1 MPRNFLK
8 IHSPV
13 SLGLIIMATQDFKTF
28 SALFGSKS
36 NQVALKEEE
45 LVKTEGDGEMA
56 GDAKKLLKESKI
68 LLKEAE
74 KKEEE
79 VRKVVK
85 ENIHADTALKIEER
99 LDEVKAMIG
108 KVTSKSGEV
117 KELVQTGK
125 PAGIAKDF
133 KEGQKGVLV
142 SKDMNVAEAEVPD
155 SKKRYLSKLGIQQ
168 EVAKPKVTKDA
179 KKPDVQVTK
188 MPVVIVEEAVKK
200 PEVNKVTEDVVKGP
214 EVKEEVEP
222 KVDAFHQPEVKKPD
236 VKEAVKKPEV
246 TEVIK
251 KPEVTEV
258 IKKPEVKEEVKKP
271 EVTGAVKKP
280 EVKGDVKKTETKE
293 EVKKTET
300 KEVVKKPEVTEA
312 VIEVQKTEG
321 KEEVKKTVE
330 KPEVKEASE
339 ALGADIVMPE
349 VKNVKVEES
358 MEVKVAAPTCDV
370 ITIGEEEPELK
381 LKASV
386 PIEVPVLEDF
396 LSAADVEES
405 DVSCDEEDI
414 GWDSETLAWAMG
426 SDVEMR
432 PKNICHPQDQVGINY
447 IAVAIDVATEKLA
460 GYRLIQVGLS
470 AADWLL
476 GAVEEATT
484 AELAPYV
491 ASVRRNGRKV
501 RRSGE
506 KQTGAVRSVG
516 MLTDAA
522 LAVAS
527 TLRIGTVLQLLGWKI
542 QPVNRPCFKK
552 KPMRRRETCWKIS
565 TPQTTTPIWMPT
577 TYLRRRLWTLK
588 RRDW

>member
-1 MPRNFLK
+1 M
-8 IHSPV
+8 
-13 SLGLIIMATQDFKTF
+13 
-28 SALFGSKS
+28 
-36 NQVALKEEE
+36 
-45 LVKTEGDGEMA
+45 
-56 GDAKKLLKESKI
+56 
-68 LLKEAE
+68 
-74 KKEEE
+74 
-79 VRKVVK
+79 
-85 ENIHADTALKIEER
+85 
-99 LDEVKAMIG
+99 
-108 KVTSKSGEV
+108 
-117 KELVQTGK
+117 
-125 PAGIAKDF
+125 AKDF
-133 KEGQKGVLV
+133 KESKKEVLA
-142 SKDMNVAEAEVPD
+142 SKDMNVAEVPD

-168 EVAKPKVTKDA
+168 EVAKPKLTEDV
-179 KKPDVQVTK
+179 KKPEVQVMK

-200 PEVNKVTEDVVKGP
+200 PEANKVTEDVVKGP
-214 EVKEEVEP
+214 EVKEEVEL
-222 KVDAFHQPEVKKPD
+222 KVETFHQPEVKKPD
-236 VKEAVKKPEV
+236 VKEEAKKPEVKEAVKKPEVAEAVKKPEV
-246 TEVIK
+246 TEAVK
-251 KPEVTEV
+251 KPEVEEAL
-258 IKKPEVKEEVKKP
+258 KKPEVKEEVKKP
-271 EVTGAVKKP
+271 EVTESVKKP
-280 EVKGDVKKTETKE
+280 EVKEDVKKSEG
-293 EVKKTET
+293 
-300 KEVVKKPEVTEA
+300 KEVVKKP
-312 VIEVQKTEG
+312 
-321 KEEVKKTVE
+321 EVKKTVE

-339 ALGADIVMPE
+339 AQGADIVMPE
-349 VKNVKVEES
+349 VKKVKVEES
-358 MEVKVAAPTCDV
+358 TEVKVAALKGRELAPTCDV
-370 ITIGEEEPELK
+370 ITIGEEEPEVK
-381 LKASV
+381 LEASV
-386 PIEVPVLEDF
+386 PIEVPVVEDF

-426 SDVEMR
+426 SESEMR
-432 PKNICHPQDQVGINY
+432 SKNIHYPRDQVGINY

-506 KQTGAVRSVG
+506 KQTGAVRPVG

-527 TLRIGTVLQLLGWKI
+527 TLRIGTVLHLLGWKI

-588 RRDW
+588 RRDWSSAVTSAPPLKRISC

>member
-133 KEGQKGVLV
+133 KEVKKEVLV

-179 KKPDVQVTK
+179 KKPDVQVMK

-200 PEVNKVTEDVVKGP
+200 PEANKVTEDVVKGP

-246 TEVIK
+246 TEV
-251 KPEVTEV
+251 V
-258 IKKPEVKEEVKKP
+258 KKPEVKEEVKKP
-271 EVTGAVKKP
+271 EVTEAVKKQMVKEDVKKPEVTEAVKKP
-280 EVKGDVKKTETKE
+280 EVTKTEGKVVVEKPEVTEAVKKPEVTEVVKKPEVKE
-293 EVKKTET
+293 EAKKPEVTGAVEKPEVKEDVKKTET
-300 KEVVKKPEVTEA
+300 KEVVKKPEVTDA

-330 KPEVKEASE
+330 KPEVKEVSE
-339 ALGADIVMPE
+339 AQGADIVMPE
-349 VKNVKVEES
+349 VKNVRVEES
-358 MEVKVAAPTCDV
+358 LEVKVAAPTCDV
-370 ITIGEEEPELK
+370 ITIGEEEPKLK

-426 SDVEMR
+426 SDAEMR
-432 PKNICHPQDQVGINY
+432 PKNICYPQDQVGINY
-447 IAVAIDVATEKLA
+447 IAVAIDVASEKLA

-506 KQTGAVRSVG
+506 KQTGAVRTVG

-522 LAVAS
+522 L
-527 TLRIGTVLQLLGWKI
+527 
-542 QPVNRPCFKK
+542 
-552 KPMRRRETCWKIS
+552 
-565 TPQTTTPIWMPT
+565 
-577 TYLRRRLWTLK
+577 
-588 RRDW
+588 

>member
-133 KEGQKGVLV
+133 IEGQKEVLV

-200 PEVNKVTEDVVKGP
+200 PEANKVTEDVVKGP

-236 VKEAVKKPEV
+236 VKEDVKKPEV
-246 TEVIK
+246 TEAVKKPMVKEDVK
-251 KPEVTEV
+251 KPEVIEAV
-258 IKKPEVKEEVKKP
+258 KKPEVKED
-271 EVTGAVKKP
+271 VKKP

-339 ALGADIVMPE
+339 AQGADIVMP
-349 VKNVKVEES
+349 
-358 MEVKVAAPTCDV
+358 
-370 ITIGEEEPELK
+370 
-381 LKASV
+381 
-386 PIEVPVLEDF
+386 
-396 LSAADVEES
+396 
-405 DVSCDEEDI
+405 
-414 GWDSETLAWAMG
+414 
-426 SDVEMR
+426 
-432 PKNICHPQDQVGINY
+432 
-447 IAVAIDVATEKLA
+447 
-460 GYRLIQVGLS
+460 
-470 AADWLL
+470 
-476 GAVEEATT
+476 
-484 AELAPYV
+484 
-491 ASVRRNGRKV
+491 
-501 RRSGE
+501 
-506 KQTGAVRSVG
+506 
-516 MLTDAA
+516 
-522 LAVAS
+522 
-527 TLRIGTVLQLLGWKI
+527 
-542 QPVNRPCFKK
+542 
-552 KPMRRRETCWKIS
+552 
-565 TPQTTTPIWMPT
+565 
-577 TYLRRRLWTLK
+577 
-588 RRDW
+588 

>member
-13 SLGLIIMATQDFKTF
+13 SLRLIIMATQDFKTF

-45 LVKTEGDGEMA
+45 LVKTDGNCEMA
-56 GDAKKLLKESKI
+56 GDAKKLLEESKM

-117 KELVQTGK
+117 KELFQTGK
-125 PAGIAKDF
+125 PAGGMALDF
-133 KEGQKGVLV
+133 KEVKKEVLV

-179 KKPDVQVTK
+179 KKPDVQVMK

-200 PEVNKVTEDVVKGP
+200 PEANKVTEDVVKGP

-236 VKEAVKKPEV
+236 DKEAVKKPEV
-246 TEVIK
+246 TEV
-251 KPEVTEV
+251 V
-258 IKKPEVKEEVKKP
+258 KKPEVKEEVKKP
-271 EVTGAVKKP
+271 EVTEAVKKPMVKEDVKKPEVTEAAKKPMVKEDVKKPEAEEEVKKTEGKVVVKKPEVTEAVKKP
-280 EVKGDVKKTETKE
+280 EVTEVVKKPEVKE
-293 EVKKTET
+293 EAKKP
-300 KEVVKKPEVTEA
+300 EVTGAVKKPEVTEA

-330 KPEVKEASE
+330 KLEVKEASE

-370 ITIGEEEPELK
+370 ITIG
-381 LKASV
+381 
-386 PIEVPVLEDF
+386 
-396 LSAADVEES
+396 
-405 DVSCDEEDI
+405 
-414 GWDSETLAWAMG
+414 
-426 SDVEMR
+426 
-432 PKNICHPQDQVGINY
+432 
-447 IAVAIDVATEKLA
+447 
-460 GYRLIQVGLS
+460 
-470 AADWLL
+470 
-476 GAVEEATT
+476 
-484 AELAPYV
+484 
-491 ASVRRNGRKV
+491 
-501 RRSGE
+501 
-506 KQTGAVRSVG
+506 
-516 MLTDAA
+516 
-522 LAVAS
+522 
-527 TLRIGTVLQLLGWKI
+527 
-542 QPVNRPCFKK
+542 
-552 KPMRRRETCWKIS
+552 
-565 TPQTTTPIWMPT
+565 
-577 TYLRRRLWTLK
+577 
-588 RRDW
+588 

>member
-45 LVKTEGDGEMA
+45 PAKTEGDCEMA
-56 GDAKKLLKESKI
+56 GDAKKLLVESKM

-85 ENIHADTALKIEER
+85 ENVHADTALKIEER

-133 KEGQKGVLV
+133 KEGQKEVLV
-142 SKDMNVAEAEVPD
+142 SKDMNVAEAEMPD

-179 KKPDVQVTK
+179 KKPDVQVMK

-200 PEVNKVTEDVVKGP
+200 PETNKVTEDVVKGP
-214 EVKEEVEP
+214 EVKEEVVP
-222 KVDAFHQPEVKKPD
+222 KVDSFHQPEVKKPD

-246 TEVIK
+246 TEV
-251 KPEVTEV
+251 V
-258 IKKPEVKEEVKKP
+258 KKPEVKEEVKKP
-271 EVTGAVKKP
+271 EVTEAVKKPVVKEDVKKPEVTKAVKKPEVKEDVKKPEAEEEVKKTEGKVVVMKPEVTEAVKKPEVTEVVKKPEVKEEAKKPEVTEAVKKP

-339 ALGADIVMPE
+339 AQGADIVMPE
-349 VKNVKVEES
+349 VKNVNVEES
-358 MEVKVAAPTCDV
+358 LEVKVAAPTCDV

-386 PIEVPVLEDF
+386 PIEVPVVEDF

-432 PKNICHPQDQVGINY
+432 PKNIRYPQDQVGINY
-447 IAVAIDVATEKLA
+447 IAVAIDVASEKLA

-506 KQTGAVRSVG
+506 KQTGAVRCS
-516 MLTDAA
+516 
-522 LAVAS
+522 
-527 TLRIGTVLQLLGWKI
+527 
-542 QPVNRPCFKK
+542 
-552 KPMRRRETCWKIS
+552 E
-565 TPQTTTPIWMPT
+565 
-577 TYLRRRLWTLK
+577 
-588 RRDW
+588 

>member
-13 SLGLIIMATQDFKTF
+13 SLRLIIMATQDFKTF

-45 LVKTEGDGEMA
+45 LVKTDGNCEMA
-56 GDAKKLLKESKI
+56 GGAKKLLEESKI

-125 PAGIAKDF
+125 PAGIAK
-133 KEGQKGVLV
+133 EGQKEVLV
-142 SKDMNVAEAEVPD
+142 SKDMNVAEAEVP
-155 SKKRYLSKLGIQQ
+155 GIQQ

-179 KKPDVQVTK
+179 KKPEVQVTK

-200 PEVNKVTEDVVKGP
+200 PEANKVTEDVVKGLG
-214 EVKEEVEP
+214 VKEEVEP

-246 TEVIK
+246 TEVVKKPMVKEDVKKPEAEEEVKKTEGKVVVKKPEVTEAVK

-258 IKKPEVKEEVKKP
+258 VKKPEVKEE
-271 EVTGAVKKP
+271 A
-280 EVKGDVKKTETKE
+280 KKTETKE

-321 KEEVKKTVE
+321 KKEVKKTVE

-339 ALGADIVMPE
+339 AQGTDIVMPE

-426 SDVEMR
+426 SDVQMR
-432 PKNICHPQDQVGINY
+432 SKNIRHPQDQVGINY
-447 IAVAIDVATEKLA
+447 IAVAIDVASEKLA

-476 GAVEEATT
+476 GAVEETTT

-552 KPMRRRETCWKIS
+552 VSAAETDEE
-565 TPQTTTPIWMPT
+565 TG
-577 TYLRRRLWTLK
+577 YLLEDSARQPA
-588 RRDW
+588 